1 MSNILYKTLTVE
13 ELKKDYPLNHGFIFQ
28 GNTHSPDS
36 SLEKLCNTLIT
47 HGVTSEYPQFVVR
60 LDNLTTVFVY
70 GDDFNS
76 PLFCQNSMM
85 ANHMGICKSDTLC
98 NFLKN
103 QNI

>member
-1 MSNILYKTLTVE
+1 MITFKTLTVE
-13 ELKKDYPLNHGFIFQ
+13 ELKKDYPQNHGFILQ
-28 GNTHSPDS
+28 GNSNSPDS
-36 SLEKLCNTLIT
+36 SLEKLCNALIT

-76 PLFCQNSMM
+76 PLFYQNSMM
-85 ANHMGICKSDTLC
+85 ANLMGICKSDTLC

-103 QNI
+103 ITI